1 MHSWY
6 QIRKGIAD
14 FSSNWHTCWSHGRP
28 TVLSNHRCTVHQ
40 IRQSRSWT
48 IRSCHVTTLEKMKSN
63 RKKRLMILLLKS
75 QVLGNSFI
83 FIVLGLLANLLSVAV
98 LWKQRKMFIYKLFL
112 AMSFA
117 DLVVSFL
124 ARTVQGVGIHTVAP
138 VCWVP
143 ITSIWSFHVC
153 VCHERKISQWPTR
166 PTELVL

>member
-1 MHSWY
+1 
-6 QIRKGIAD
+6 
-14 FSSNWHTCWSHGRP
+14 
-28 TVLSNHRCTVHQ
+28 
-40 IRQSRSWT
+40 
-48 IRSCHVTTLEKMKSN
+48 
-63 RKKRLMILLLKS
+63 MILLLKS

-138 VCWVP
+138 VC
-143 ITSIWSFHVC
+143 
-153 VCHERKISQWPTR
+153 
-166 PTELVL
+166 

>member
-1 MHSWY
+1 MY
-6 QIRKGIAD
+6 
-14 FSSNWHTCWSHGRP
+14 
-28 TVLSNHRCTVHQ
+28 CTP

-112 AMSFA
+112 VISFA

-124 ARTVQGVGIHTVAP
+124 ACIQCRVLEFPLWLRYAEFLSLPFVPFMYVSVMRGKSASDQLAQRNLFCKIH
-138 VCWVP
+138 CM
-143 ITSIWSFHVC
+143 
-153 VCHERKISQWPTR
+153 
-166 PTELVL
+166 